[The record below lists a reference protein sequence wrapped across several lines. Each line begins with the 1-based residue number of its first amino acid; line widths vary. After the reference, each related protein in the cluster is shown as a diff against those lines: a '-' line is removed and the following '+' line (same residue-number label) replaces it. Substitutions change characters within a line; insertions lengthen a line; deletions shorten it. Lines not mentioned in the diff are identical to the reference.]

1 MGIISRAADTY
12 YTFRFLKTMTTKW
25 TDMEAYK
32 RGIVDENGKVLKKGS
47 QISSE
52 DKSHY
57 TLFHRLVFNIKRI
70 LEKLPFGKTK
80 LASYAA
86 ALFLLKE
93 ETNLSQEQ
101 IKEALEQIM
110 QDLELDLDMA
120 LNEDRSWNVMEND
133 QLAPGNYSLSEDIAS
148 PKTGEIIAR
157 KGTSIIADANNDPV
171 DYMYGTPIYKVR
183 HIPTQTDVYVAP
195 GDLVRWSH

>member
-93 ETNLSQEQ
+93 ETHLSQEQ
-101 IKEALEQIM
+101 IKEALEKIM

-183 HIPTQTDVYVAP
+183 HVPTQTDVYVAP
-195 GDLVRWSH
+195 GDLVR

>member
-183 HIPTQTDVYVAP
+183 HVPTQTDVYVAP
-195 GDLVRWSH
+195 GDLVR

>member
-93 ETNLSQEQ
+93 ETHLSQEQ

-195 GDLVRWSH
+195 GDLVR

>member
-32 RGIVDENGKVLKKGS
+32 RGIVDENGKVLKKSS

-101 IKEALEQIM
+101 IKEALEKIM
-110 QDLELDLDMA
+110 KDLELDLDMA

-195 GDLVRWSH
+195 GDLVR

>member
-195 GDLVRWSH
+195 GDLVR

>member
-57 TLFHRLVFNIKRI
+57 TLFHRLVFNLKRI

-101 IKEALEQIM
+101 IKEALEKIM

-133 QLAPGNYSLSEDIAS
+133 QLAPGNYSLNEDIAS

-195 GDLVRWSH
+195 GDLVR

>member
-93 ETNLSQEQ
+93 ETHLSQEQ

-183 HIPTQTDVYVAP
+183 HVPTQTDVYVAP
-195 GDLVRWSH
+195 GDLVR

>member
-195 GDLVRWSH
+195 GDLVRWNH